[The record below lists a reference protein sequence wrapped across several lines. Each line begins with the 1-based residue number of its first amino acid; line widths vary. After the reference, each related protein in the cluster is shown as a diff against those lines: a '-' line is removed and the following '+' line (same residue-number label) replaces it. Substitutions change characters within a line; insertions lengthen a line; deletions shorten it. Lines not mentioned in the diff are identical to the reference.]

1 MTDRPPL
8 KPLSIED
15 WDKSI
20 FHVRDDM
27 RGRPLNVHGLM
38 AHNPA
43 LLAAWWNLRMHVV
56 RGGGLS
62 DRHRELIVL
71 RVAVQMRAWYEWASH
86 VERGLAAGLTTA
98 EIERIRRG
106 NEDGSWDP
114 DDALVLRA
122 VDDCIQ
128 QRGITG
134 STLRAL
140 YERFTPAQILD
151 IIAVHGTYVFLGT
164 IINTWDPGLDDF
176 VKAPPGLMRENWL
189 NDF

>member
-1 MTDRPPL
+1 MTDHPPL
-8 KPLSIED
+8 KPLPPED
-15 WDKSI
+15 WDESV
-20 FHVRDDM
+20 FPVRDAM
-27 RGRPLNVHGLM
+27 RGRPLSVHGLM

-43 LLAAWWNLRMHVV
+43 LLAAWWDFRMHVV

-98 EIERIRRG
+98 EIERIRCSTD
-106 NEDGSWDP
+106 DGSWDA

-128 QRGITG
+128 QRGISE

-140 YERFTPAQILD
+140 YERFSPAQILD

-164 IINTWDPGLDDF
+164 IINTWDPELDDF
-176 VKAPPGLMRENWL
+176 VKIPPGITRENWL
-189 NDF
+189 QDS

>member
-8 KPLSIED
+8 KPLAAED
-15 WDKSI
+15 WNNSI
-20 FHVRDDM
+20 VHVRDDM

-43 LLAAWWNLRMHVV
+43 LLDAWWKLRMHVV
-56 RGGGLS
+56 RDGGLS

-86 VERGLAAGLTTA
+86 VERGLAAGLTAA

-106 NEDGSWDP
+106 NDDDSWGP

-122 VDDCIQ
+122 VDDCMQ
-128 QRGITG
+128 QRAIRG
-134 STLRAL
+134 STLQAL
-140 YERFTPAQILD
+140 YERFSPAQILD
-151 IIAVHGTYVFLGT
+151 IIAIHGTYVFLGT
-164 IINTWDPGLDDF
+164 IINTWDPELDEF
-176 VKAPPGLMRENWL
+176 VKVPPGITRENWL
-189 NDF
+189 NDS